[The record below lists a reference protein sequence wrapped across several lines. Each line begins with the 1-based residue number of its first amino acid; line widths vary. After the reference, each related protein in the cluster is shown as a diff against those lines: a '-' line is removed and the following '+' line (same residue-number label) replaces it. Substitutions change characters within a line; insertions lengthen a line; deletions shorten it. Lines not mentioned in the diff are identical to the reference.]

1 MSDELDT
8 TTKLEIYKLVIN
20 KYKDLISE
28 KESCSISETRQ
39 RVSPY
44 NEFIKKVRDQ
54 FLSDMLPYIKQKHFL
69 LAAQRAMDYV
79 RTIKTCEFSFTFWVN
94 FDDMDKIR
102 IGTAMD
108 KAILFAALLRSLES
122 EDAKVYVTKKG
133 KSYVKFSV
141 DNMPYLFASE
151 SGSFLMGEDSLKIFT
166 DDPPA
171 YSFNDLV
178 YENYEEES

>member
-20 KYKDLISE
+20 KYKNLISE

-44 NEFIKKVRDQ
+44 NEFIKKIRDQ
-54 FLSDMLPYIKQKHFL
+54 FLSDMLPYIRQRHFL
-69 LAAQRAMDYV
+69 MAAQRAMDYL

-94 FDDMDKIR
+94 FEEMDKIK
-102 IGTAMD
+102 IGTTMD
-108 KAILFAALLRSLES
+108 KAIFLAALLRSLES

-133 KSYVKFSV
+133 KSYVKFV
-141 DNMPYLFASE
+141 VENIPYLFAPE
-151 SGSFLMGEDSLKIFT
+151 NGSLLIGDDSLKIFA

-178 YENYEEES
+178 YENYEDEA